1 MTSARR
7 CAVEWDAV
15 LEHPRFEGSVGSTHR
30 MLRLFA
36 ARPDHPVVAALYL
49 ITAPVQ
55 ALAFLDASQPRFG
68 ATLELSTLALFLLIL
83 CVGLII
89 GLARRAR
96 ARGKR

>member
-1 MTSARR
+1 MFNARR
-7 CAVEWDAV
+7 STLLVVLAYALGAVEALLLSRLV
-15 LEHPRFEGSVGSTHR
+15 
-30 MLRLFA
+30 LRLFA
-36 ARPDHPVVAALYL
+36 ARPDQPVVAALYR

-96 ARGKR
+96 ARGER

>member
-1 MTSARR
+1 MFNTRR
-7 CAVEWDAV
+7 STLFVVLAYALGAVEALLLSRLV
-15 LEHPRFEGSVGSTHR
+15 
-30 MLRLFA
+30 LRLFA